1 MVSISND
8 CFNEK
13 GFNKSTL
20 RRLNA
25 LKIVQQSLH
34 YVTL

>member
-8 CFNEK
+8 CLK
-13 GFNKSTL
+13 KSFNKSTV

>member
-8 CFNEK
+8 CLK
-13 GFNKSTL
+13 KKSFNKSTV